1 LLHFVSFGFIWL
13 HFASFCFIILSLF
26 FQETMGELAERK
38 QREEFEKDKKQV
50 DAGIDYVVR
59 PQPGSWGFRA
69 FF

>member
-1 LLHFVSFGFIWL
+1 
-13 HFASFCFIILSLF
+13 
-26 FQETMGELAERK
+26 MGELAERK